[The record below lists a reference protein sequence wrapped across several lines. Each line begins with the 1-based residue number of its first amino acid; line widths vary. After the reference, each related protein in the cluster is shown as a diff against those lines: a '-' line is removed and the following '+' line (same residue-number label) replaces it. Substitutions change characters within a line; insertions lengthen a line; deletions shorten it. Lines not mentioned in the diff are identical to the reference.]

1 MLRIAIIGG
10 GAAGMSAA
18 SRVKKLRPE
27 WDVKVFEKSPYV
39 SHAPCGLPFFVSGF
53 VRNLL
58 DLCTYDV
65 EFFREQ
71 RGIDV
76 HARSEVLEVGD
87 GHLDVLE
94 GGKEVS
100 YEWDRLLFATGARA
114 TPLNVGCEDVEGVL
128 SVHYIESGERVRQL
142 LSGSERVVVVG
153 SGYVGIEMSEA
164 LSKLGMRVT
173 LIERERHPMP
183 EFDPEISVI
192 LKRKLEEKLD
202 ARFGEKVVS
211 IRGKDRVEGVV
222 TDKNEYDC
230 EMVIVAVGEEPNVEL
245 ARRFGVKLGKSGAI
259 ETNARMQTSVKGVY
273 AAGDCA
279 ETINLVTGESDWIPL
294 AAPANKMGY
303 VAGVNM
309 AGKDMEFP
317 GAVKSMLTSFY
328 GLEIG
333 KAGLSEREAKS
344 KGIDTLSATVRMK
357 STATYLPDG
366 DITLKLVAD
375 RDGKVLGVQ
384 AAGMG
389 VSKRIYAAA
398 SLLFK
403 GSSLKDFFFV
413 DLPYY
418 PPQSRVW
425 DPLVVAARNLFR
437 KLDVP

>member
-1 MLRIAIIGG
+1 
-10 GAAGMSAA
+10 
-18 SRVKKLRPE
+18 
-27 WDVKVFEKSPYV
+27 
-39 SHAPCGLPFFVSGF
+39 
-53 VRNLL
+53 
-58 DLCTYDV
+58 
-65 EFFREQ
+65 
-71 RGIDV
+71 
-76 HARSEVLEVGD
+76 
-87 GHLDVLE
+87 
-94 GGKEVS
+94 
-100 YEWDRLLFATGARA
+100 
-114 TPLNVGCEDVEGVL
+114 
-128 SVHYIESGERVRQL
+128 
-142 LSGSERVVVVG
+142 
-153 SGYVGIEMSEA
+153 
-164 LSKLGMRVT
+164 
-173 LIERERHPMP
+173 
-183 EFDPEISVI
+183 
-192 LKRKLEEKLD
+192 
-202 ARFGEKVVS
+202 
-211 IRGKDRVEGVV
+211 
-222 TDKNEYDC
+222 
-230 EMVIVAVGEEPNVEL
+230 
-245 ARRFGVKLGKSGAI
+245 
-259 ETNARMQTSVKGVY
+259 
-273 AAGDCA
+273 
-279 ETINLVTGESDWIPL
+279 LVTGESDWIPL